1 MLCGWVEQAGV
12 GTYWGEDEVASALEE
27 GELETQRS
35 EAHVM
40 DRDKALSTMG

>member
-1 MLCGWVEQAGV
+1 M

-40 DRDKALSTMG
+40 DRGKALSAMG